1 MSINGIGKGG
11 GLPPVGGPGE
21 AGRAG
26 EVKSPGAE
34 FSVDNLHK
42 AEAGQ
47 RVAGGSALEQLRA
60 GTLTLPQYLD
70 VKVREATAHLDG
82 KINGEHMEFVKSSLR
97 EQLSSDP
104 VLIDLVKAAT
114 GSLPPPQE

>member
-1 MSINGIGKGG
+1 MSINGIGKGSG
-11 GLPPVGGPGE
+11 SPPIGAPGD

-26 EVKSPGAE
+26 ELKPVGSE
-34 FSVDNLHK
+34 FKVSRPDAASMV
-42 AEAGQ
+42 
-47 RVAGGSALEQLRA
+47 GGPAPLDQLRA

-82 KINGEHMEFVKSSLR
+82 KISGDQMEFVKSSLR

-104 VLIDLVKAAT
+104 VLIDLVKATT
-114 GSLPPPQE
+114 GSLPPPSE

>member
-11 GLPPVGGPGE
+11 GLPPIGGPGE
-21 AGRAG
+21 AGRPG

-34 FSVDNLHK
+34 FSVDKLNK
-42 AEAGQ
+42 SEASQ
-47 RVAGGSALEQLRA
+47 RAAGVSPLEQLRA

-70 VKVREATAHLDG
+70 VKVQEATAHLDG
-82 KINGEHMEFVKSSLR
+82 KIDGAQMDFVRSSLR